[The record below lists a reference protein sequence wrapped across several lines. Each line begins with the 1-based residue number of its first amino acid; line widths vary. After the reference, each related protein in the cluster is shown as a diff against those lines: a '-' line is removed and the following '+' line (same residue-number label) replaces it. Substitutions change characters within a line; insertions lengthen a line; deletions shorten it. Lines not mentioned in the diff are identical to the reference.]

1 MASDSVQVTVV
12 YALPDRAWQ
21 ARVRVPAGA
30 TLRQAVD
37 ASGFARAFPDVDAQ
51 RLDLGVY
58 GERRSPAEFLAE
70 GDRVELYRPLRF
82 DPMESRRR
90 RAAHRARKAQSEHGT
105 LSNPQS
111 PISKETF
118 PMSDPVLFHT
128 LQAENGSRIGVATLN
143 RPESLNALSLP
154 MCELLLAQ
162 LQQWQADASI
172 VLVVLQGA
180 GGKAFCA
187 GGDLHSIYQHMRE
200 HQGDLRG
207 NPQTRQFFQVEY
219 TLDYLIH
226 TYAKPV
232 LVWGS
237 GIVMGGGVGLM
248 AGASHRVISE
258 TTRFA
263 MPEVAIGLFPD
274 VGGSWVL
281 GHLPKPMGRFLAMTG
296 AHVNASDTLFL
307 GLADYW
313 LRSTDWEALLADLQA
328 QPWTQ
333 DAHDNGARLSRV
345 IEAHQPVDAMEDG
358 PLRQHADL
366 IRSIAASRDF
376 AEICARIAALQ
387 SHPDPWLQ
395 RAAKSLAGGAP
406 GSVRLSFELQE
417 RARTLSLADVFRLE
431 YIVVLHCAAHGDF
444 QEGIR
449 ALLIDKDKTPRWN
462 PTTLEAADRPWVE
475 KFFQPP
481 WPSGQTH
488 PLAELGRDTA

>member
-1 MASDSVQVTVV
+1 
-12 YALPDRAWQ
+12 
-21 ARVRVPAGA
+21 
-30 TLRQAVD
+30 
-37 ASGFARAFPDVDAQ
+37 
-51 RLDLGVY
+51 
-58 GERRSPAEFLAE
+58 
-70 GDRVELYRPLRF
+70 
-82 DPMESRRR
+82 
-90 RAAHRARKAQSEHGT
+90 
-105 LSNPQS
+105 
-111 PISKETF
+111 
-118 PMSDPVLFHT
+118 MSDPVLFHT
-128 LQAENGSRIGVATLN
+128 LQAENGARIGVVTLN

-154 MCELLLAQ
+154 ICELLLAQ
-162 LQQWQADASI
+162 LQQWQADVSI
-172 VLVVLQGA
+172 ALVVLQGA

-187 GGDLHSIYQHMRE
+187 GGDLHGLYQHMRE
-200 HQGDLRG
+200 NQGGAWDNAHAR
-207 NPQTRQFFQVEY
+207 TFFQVEY

-248 AGASHRVISE
+248 AGASHRVISD

-274 VGGSWVL
+274 VGGTWIL
-281 GHLPKPMGRFLAMTG
+281 GHLPKPIARFLAMTG

-313 LRSTDWEALLADLQA
+313 LRSRDWEALLADLQA

-333 DAHDNGARLSRV
+333 DAHDNAARLSRV
-345 IEAHQPVDAMEDG
+345 IEARQPAEAMEDG
-358 PLRQHADL
+358 PLRQHAEW
-366 IRSIAASRDF
+366 IRRIAAGSDF

-395 RAAKSLAGGAP
+395 RAAKGLAGGAP

-431 YIVVLHCAAHGDF
+431 YIAVLHSGAHGDF

-462 PTTLEAADRPWVE
+462 PPTLEAADRQWAE

-488 PLAELGRDTA
+488 PLAALGKDAA